1 MENGGRRP
9 LLSIVIP
16 TRGRGLYLKH
26 SLNAAVACK
35 DPRIEILVSDNAS
48 EDNTA
53 AVVAEQRDKR
63 VRYVRTPRR
72 GPVSDS
78 FEFAFSNATGQYILY
93 RGDDDAVL
101 PGGIR
106 DLLVVLQARAPDI
119 VAWPEIDYLWPG
131 ESAKGFIK
139 IKRRQV
145 EGGFEEQDR
154 AELMR
159 AICSGERGAYSVFLG
174 CVSRDLVESV
184 TSIAGRYFYHSAP
197 DSTGFGSLACAK
209 SVINLHRPV
218 TVFGRS
224 PASTSISTTTFSAA
238 ASNSNALY
246 VMENAGA
253 APEGLLDVRSRSLWA
268 QSLDGLMLTRRI
280 FALSSPPINFDKW
293 RERIVGEVVGMPEPF
308 RTEQTELLN
317 PWLGRNGMAPVDL
330 APTPASAP
338 SRPRG
343 LRKRKIALSSITLP
357 AEPGFLDN
365 VEAAASVAE
374 AIIGPAALSSRPPRP
389 IALLRW
395 LGAMARAS
403 RRTGR
408 APIA

>member
-78 FEFAFSNATGQYILY
+78 FEFAFANATGQYILY

-139 IKRRQV
+139 IK
-145 EGGFEEQDR
+145 
-154 AELMR
+154 
-159 AICSGERGAYSVFLG
+159 
-174 CVSRDLVESV
+174 
-184 TSIAGRYFYHSAP
+184 
-197 DSTGFGSLACAK
+197 
-209 SVINLHRPV
+209 
-218 TVFGRS
+218 
-224 PASTSISTTTFSAA
+224 
-238 ASNSNALY
+238 
-246 VMENAGA
+246 
-253 APEGLLDVRSRSLWA
+253 
-268 QSLDGLMLTRRI
+268 
-280 FALSSPPINFDKW
+280 
-293 RERIVGEVVGMPEPF
+293 
-308 RTEQTELLN
+308 
-317 PWLGRNGMAPVDL
+317 
-330 APTPASAP
+330 
-338 SRPRG
+338 
-343 LRKRKIALSSITLP
+343 
-357 AEPGFLDN
+357 
-365 VEAAASVAE
+365 
-374 AIIGPAALSSRPPRP
+374 
-389 IALLRW
+389 
-395 LGAMARAS
+395 
-403 RRTGR
+403 
-408 APIA
+408 